1 MSGIERHRILKLE
14 IAPVNEIVRDT
25 RKNSKWIALIL
36 AIIIGVTIVSAIVA
50 ASIDKGFIVTGQQVS
65 TLGFPTA
72 MYFTVINMTT
82 VGFGD
87 IFPVTPEARALAIFN
102 AVFGLITFA
111 AFVSIIM
118 MAFSP
123 SSGGTASLELTDADE
138 SGPPDEAPYK
148 KAEPK
153 QKAESVDALR
163 YRDVALETLMN
174 RITAICAKVEA
185 IRPGDDKAF
194 PDAEIADLHA
204 ELDELRQGAERLVDK
219 IAVYDRL
226 DWYFST
232 TLPAAEKEKL
242 AKI

>member
-14 IAPVNEIVRDT
+14 IAPMNEIVRDT
-25 RKNSKWIALIL
+25 RKNSKWIALTL
-36 AIIIGVTIVSAIVA
+36 AIIIAVTITSAFVA
-50 ASIDKGFIVTGQQVS
+50 TSINNGFIVTGQQVAKMD
-65 TLGFPTA
+65 LPTA
-72 MYFTVINMTT
+72 MYFTVMNMTT

-87 IFPVTPEARALAIFN
+87 IFPVSPEARALAIFN

-123 SSGGTASLELTDADE
+123 SSGGTASLELTDTDE
-138 SGPPDEAPYK
+138 SGPTIEAPDQ

-153 QKAESVDALR
+153 QKAESGDALR
-163 YRDVALETLMN
+163 YRDAALKTLVN
-174 RITAICAKVEA
+174 RITAIRAKVEA

-204 ELDELRQGAERLVDK
+204 ELDELRQTAERLVDK
-219 IAVYDRL
+219 IALYDSL
-226 DWYFST
+226 DWYFSK
-232 TLPAAEKEKL
+232 TLPTAEEAKL
-242 AKI
+242 VKI